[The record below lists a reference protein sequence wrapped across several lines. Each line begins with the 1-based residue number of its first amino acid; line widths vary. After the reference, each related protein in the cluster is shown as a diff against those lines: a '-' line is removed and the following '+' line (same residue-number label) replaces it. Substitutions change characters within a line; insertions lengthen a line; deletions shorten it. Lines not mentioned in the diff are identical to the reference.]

1 LLDENKEEEEEEE
14 EEESLRVKSPKRHLF
29 GGLRLKPQDRRPN
42 TNTQKLARHKEEDVD
57 KDDYDRDVGLTASGA
72 FYLMA

>member
-1 LLDENKEEEEEEE
+1 LLDENKEEEE

-29 GGLRLKPQDRRPN
+29 GGLRLNPQDRRPN
-42 TNTQKLARHKEEDVD
+42 TNTQKLARHKKEDVD
-57 KDDYDRDVGLTASGA
+57 KDDYDHDAGLTASGA

>member
-1 LLDENKEEEEEEE
+1 LLDENKEEE